1 MWKLLKIASLSDYW
15 ENIGFDWSL
24 IYFFYSS
31 FLTEHQWPE
40 AEGGWTVQIHKPHLQ
55 LRQQHFQL
63 SAREAA
69 ALRRWED
76 FSFTYL
82 KDKKKKH
89 KNLLLFLSEN
99 KFSWKCVFHMKK
111 KFPKKRYI
119 FINFKTRKKKDI
131 YFNLFVFH
139 LFSSQKHRRENNQ
152 ELKNNRS

>member
-24 IYFFYSS
+24 IYLFYSS

-82 KDKKKKH
+82 KDKKKNTKTFYYFYLKINSPENVFFTWK
-89 KNLLLFLSEN
+89 KNFL
-99 KFSWKCVFHMKK
+99 KKDTFSLILRHEKK
-111 KFPKKRYI
+111 KI
-119 FINFKTRKKKDI
+119 FILTFLFFTCSQVKNTEEKTI
-131 YFNLFVFH
+131 
-139 LFSSQKHRRENNQ
+139 
-152 ELKNNRS
+152 KN

>member
-15 ENIGFDWSL
+15 ENIGIDWSL

-82 KDKKKKH
+82 KDKKKNTKTFYYFYL
-89 KNLLLFLSEN
+89 KINSPEN
-99 KFSWKCVFHMKK
+99 VFFTWKK
-111 KFPKKRYI
+111 KIPKKRYI
-119 FINFKTRKKKDI
+119 FIHFKTRKKKDI

>member
-76 FSFTYL
+76 FSFTHL
-82 KDKKKKH
+82 KDKKKNTKTFYYFYLKINSPENVFFTWK
-89 KNLLLFLSEN
+89 KNFL
-99 KFSWKCVFHMKK
+99 KKDTFSLILRHEKK
-111 KFPKKRYI
+111 KI
-119 FINFKTRKKKDI
+119 FILTFLFFTCSRVKNTEEKTI
-131 YFNLFVFH
+131 
-139 LFSSQKHRRENNQ
+139 
-152 ELKNNRS
+152 KN

>member
-15 ENIGFDWSL
+15 ESIGFEWSL
-24 IYFFYSS
+24 FYFFYSS

-63 SAREAA
+63 SAGEAE

-76 FSFTYL
+76 FSFTHFE
-82 KDKKKKH
+82 DKKKTQKPFYFH
-89 KNLLLFLSEN
+89 LKINSPKRICFSHEKN
-99 KFSWKCVFHMKK
+99 V
-111 KFPKKRYI
+111 FPKKK
-119 FINFKTRKKKDI
+119 INLSIILTHEKKSPDI

-152 ELKNNRS
+152 DN

>member
-24 IYFFYSS
+24 IYLFYSS

-76 FSFTYL
+76 FSFTHL
-82 KDKKKKH
+82 KDKKKNTKTFYYFYLKINSPENVFFTWK
-89 KNLLLFLSEN
+89 KNFL
-99 KFSWKCVFHMKK
+99 KKDTFSLILRHEKK
-111 KFPKKRYI
+111 KI
-119 FINFKTRKKKDI
+119 FILTFLFFTCSQVKNTEEKTI
-131 YFNLFVFH
+131 
-139 LFSSQKHRRENNQ
+139 
-152 ELKNNRS
+152 KN